1 MIKSP
6 AKKPHIVF
14 LYSDT
19 GGGHRSA
26 AEAII
31 EAIELE
37 YPDKFTCE
45 MVDFFLNYSPPPLNL
60 AGPVYPSFSKMDT
73 LWKFSFDRS
82 DDSDRMR
89 VIYAMFWPYIRLF
102 LYKLLREHPCDMF
115 VSVHPLINI
124 PLLRAMRRRE
134 INKPYLIVVTDLVS
148 THAAWFASEASQI
161 IIPTQQAVR
170 KAIQANV
177 KPDQLKIIGLPVA
190 DRFCKLVG
198 EKNGI
203 RKKLGWP
210 KDKIILL
217 LVGGGEGMG
226 PLEEISRA
234 INDSKIDAG
243 LVVITGRNKKLKE
256 KLENIK
262 WAIPVH
268 IYGFVKNM
276 PDLMRA
282 ADILLTKAGPGTI
295 SEALIA
301 GLPIILYHRISGQE
315 EGNVS
320 YVTDEGAGVWA
331 PATEDIIETLKN
343 WIDNPTKRQ
352 EAVDNAKRL
361 ARPDASREIAQEIA
375 SRLESITD
383 KIG

>member
-1 MIKSP
+1 MINLP
-6 AKKPHIVF
+6 AEKPHIVF

-31 EAIELE
+31 EALELE
-37 YPDKFTCE
+37 YPRRFTCE

-60 AGPVYPSFSKMDT
+60 ASPVYPSFSKMET
-73 LWKFSFDRS
+73 LYKFSFDSS

-115 VSVHPLINI
+115 ISVHPLINI

-134 INKPYLIVVTDLVS
+134 IHKPYLIVVTDLVS

-161 IIPTQQAVR
+161 IIPTRQAAR
-170 KAIQANV
+170 KAIRANV
-177 KPDQLKIIGLPVA
+177 RPDQLKVIGLPVA
-190 DRFCKLVG
+190 DRFCKPAG
-198 EKNGI
+198 EKKGT
-203 RKKLGWP
+203 REKLGWP
-210 KDKIILL
+210 QDKVTIL

-226 PLEEISRA
+226 PLEEISRE
-234 INDSKIDAG
+234 INQAG
-243 LVVITGRNKKLKE
+243 LDMCLVVITGRNTKLKKKLE
-256 KLENIK
+256 SIK
-262 WAIPVH
+262 WTIPVK

-276 PDLMRA
+276 PDFMRA
-282 ADILLTKAGPGTI
+282 ADILVTKAGPGTI

-301 GLPIILYHRISGQE
+301 GLPIILYHRIPGQE

-320 YVTDEGAGVWA
+320 YVIDEGAGVWA
-331 PATEDIIETLKN
+331 PETEDIIETLNYWFEK
-343 WIDNPTKRQ
+343 PSRRQ
-352 EAVDNAKRL
+352 EAVDNARRL
-361 ARPDASREIAQEIA
+361 ARPNASREIAREIA
-375 SRLESITD
+375 RWFEEHNR
-383 KIG
+383 